1 MNIFGHVVRGKRVFV
16 IVQIDIGRY
25 VYIYENNQP
34 AFSIVGHQINL
45 SKTLPPFFPLDRLLR
60 LHPQRQ
66 TPLPPPLPLVPL
78 LLHDRAL
85 PADRPPPAT
94 TGRAHDDPLAPRHRG
109 RVLAPEVDIAV
120 FILLFFF
127 FFLFTFFIIIMA
139 NIMSRPPH
147 PHAADPI
154 VDPAARGPAAA
165 EPVGVVHAAFAQDAD
180 LHGDAELDV
189 ADHAVPAA
197 VLARAAAAGAQAE
210 LAQKDR
216 VPPFEDLSVGDAR
229 VGHVRVHARGAVPGG
244 AGAGAAGYC
253 FVVAEAFC
261 WGGGGRIVWVGVGIV
276 AAEAESQVVAVALGG
291 GASGEGEEDDVRD
304 AL

>member
-1 MNIFGHVVRGKRVFV
+1 MSIFRR
-16 IVQIDIGRY
+16 
-25 VYIYENNQP
+25 P
-34 AFSIVGHQINL
+34 S
-45 SKTLPPFFPLDRLLR
+45 PPFLPLDRLLR

-120 FILLFFF
+120 FILLFFFF